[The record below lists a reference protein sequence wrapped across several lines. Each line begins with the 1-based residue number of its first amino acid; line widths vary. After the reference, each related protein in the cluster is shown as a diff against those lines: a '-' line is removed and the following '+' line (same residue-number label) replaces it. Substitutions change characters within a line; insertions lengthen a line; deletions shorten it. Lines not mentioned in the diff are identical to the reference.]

1 MTDTKI
7 ISRELVDNAYTYKE
21 YKDLLERLI
30 SEKKTT
36 GPEQSESRFKYTKS
50 NFDKMVGIESEIILR
65 NDLADELN
73 DFNKK
78 IVWLVLTEAWCS
90 DTANANPVFARI
102 SELNNNI
109 KLRFILRD
117 ENTEIMD
124 AYLTNGTRSIPK
136 LICLDA
142 EDLTEL
148 GTWGPRPKAL
158 QELVKEIKNK
168 PDYNFNELIKQVH
181 SWYKKDET
189 QSTQKELLELIR
201 LWKNF

>member
-7 ISRELVDNAYTYKE
+7 ISKELVDNAYTYKE
-21 YKDLLERLI
+21 YKDLIERLI

-36 GPEQSESRFKYTKS
+36 GPEQSESRSEYTKA
-50 NFDKMVGIESEIILR
+50 NFEKMVRIESAMILR

-78 IVWLVLTEAWCS
+78 IIWLVLTEAWCG
-90 DTANANPVFARI
+90 DTANANPVFVRI

-124 AYLTNGTRSIPK
+124 AYLTNGTRSVPK

-142 EDLTEL
+142 KDLTEL